1 MDVALDLT
9 PRQETPTWLSVS
21 AQLFTI
27 VAALLVAAVAL
38 LAVDV
43 NPLAAYGKMFLG
55 PLTDP
60 FQATRVLNRSAPLIL
75 AGLAV
80 YVPLRSGLYNI
91 GAEGQLILGGIVAVW
106 IGLNVPDML
115 GISASGPATL
125 AVMFVGS
132 IVVGALWVLVPTY
145 LLVKYEVNEIL
156 TTLMLVFTAER
167 LNAFLVNGPMQASVG
182 AFPRTPS
189 VAARLPTM
197 FGTDVTIGIVI
208 ALLSVLGVWVLINKT
223 RFGYEVILSGSN
235 PEAAK
240 QTGIDAAKITFVVFM
255 LAAAFA
261 GLSGFLEITTYQG
274 ALTPSWAPGY
284 GWTAIP
290 IALLG
295 RRGAFQT
302 MAAGLLFGVLFV
314 GGLALSTTLGVPAAI
329 SSVIEALIIL
339 FLITAEFIKT
349 YRFDLRVGGT
359 SARDTLL
366 GLVGAGQRG
375 GA

>member
-1 MDVALDLT
+1 LT
-9 PRQETPTWLSVS
+9 PRQELPTWLSIS
-21 AQLFTI
+21 AQLFTVI
-27 VAALLVAAVAL
+27 AALLVAAVAL
-38 LAVDV
+38 VAVDV

-55 PLTDP
+55 PVTDA
-60 FQATRVLNRSAPLIL
+60 FHATRVLNRSAPLIL

-80 YVPLRSGLYNI
+80 YLPLRSGLYNI
-91 GAEGQLILGGIVAVW
+91 GAEGQLILGGILAVW
-106 IGLNVPDML
+106 IGLNLPDML
-115 GISASGPATL
+115 GVAGDGLATL
-125 AVMFVGS
+125 ALMFGGAVL
-132 IVVGALWVLVPTY
+132 VGALWALVPVY

-156 TTLMLVFTAER
+156 TTLMLVFTAQR
-167 LNAFLVNGPMQASVG
+167 LNAYLVNGPMQASIG

-189 VAARLPTM
+189 VSASLPTM
-197 FGTDVTIGIVI
+197 GGTGVRVGIVM
-208 ALLSVLGVWVLINKT
+208 ALLAVVGVWTLINKT
-223 RFGYEVILSGSN
+223 RLGYEIVLSGSN
-235 PEAAK
+235 AEAAR
-240 QTGIDAAKITFVVFM
+240 QTGIDSAKITFVVFM

-261 GLSGFLEITTYQG
+261 GISGFLEITTYQG

-302 MAAGLLFGVLFV
+302 MLAGLLFGVLFV
-314 GGLALSTTLGVPAAI
+314 GGLALSTTLSVPAAI

-349 YRFDLRVGGT
+349 YRFDVRIGGT

-366 GLVGAGQRG
+366 GAIGAGQRG